1 MFNRPN
7 QNDINDDA
15 QDIRND
21 VSRLAD
27 TREEVLKSWGSDGR
41 CGGRKT

>member
-21 VSRLAD
+21 VSRLGKV
-27 TREEVLKSWGSDGR
+27 RISGEILLG
-41 CGGRKT
+41 